1 MRGGG
6 DLSRS
11 RSRSRVSIDEGTSHQ
26 SLRYAGQLI
35 RLSGA
40 EAGPLNAYLP
50 LTSNPPAPDRRRSSP
65 LSYGEVGGKEVMHDS
80 HPRSSSRHRRKLH
93 RDSEVEVI
101 EEDATPPDDYD
112 MYDNNGMRIRV
123 REI

>member
-1 MRGGG
+1 
-6 DLSRS
+6 
-11 RSRSRVSIDEGTSHQ
+11 
-26 SLRYAGQLI
+26 
-35 RLSGA
+35 
-40 EAGPLNAYLP
+40 
-50 LTSNPPAPDRRRSSP
+50 
-65 LSYGEVGGKEVMHDS
+65 VGGKEVMHDS

-93 RDSEVEVI
+93 RDSEVEVM